1 MYDEL
6 ATVQLKSGV
15 ELPAIGIGT
24 WMMGE
29 EPANARDEMAAIR
42 RSLELGMT
50 VVDTAEMYADGQ
62 SEMIVGKALHGMRD
76 NAFVVSK
83 VFPWNASAT
92 GTIAACEASLERLG
106 IECLDLYLLHWRG
119 SHPLE
124 VTVEAFEK
132 LKEQGKIK
140 AWGVSNF
147 DIGDMEQL
155 LAVDGGQN
163 CEVNQILYNLGRRGP
178 EFDLLPFLQ
187 SNQIATM
194 AYSPIEQGKLLTD
207 ERLIHIAKAYQ
218 ATPAQ
223 ICLAFLLERDGI
235 LAIPKTT
242 STLRVEENFGAF
254 ELELSDEH
262 LSELDQLF
270 PPPSSKTPLQM
281 L

>member
-155 LAVDGGQN
+155 LAVDGGRN
-163 CEVNQILYNLGRRGP
+163 CDVNQILYNLGRRGP

>member
-1 MYDEL
+1 MFDEL

-42 RSLELGMT
+42 RSLELGMS

-62 SEMIVGKALHGMRD
+62 SEMIVGKALQGMRD

-83 VFPWNASAT
+83 VFPWNANAS
-92 GTIAACEASLERLG
+92 GTIAACEASLDRLG

-119 SHPLE
+119 SHPLD
-124 VTVEAFEK
+124 VTVEAFET
-132 LKEQGKIK
+132 LKRQGKIK

-147 DIGDMEQL
+147 DTQDMQQL
-155 LAVDGGQN
+155 LAVENGQN

-178 EFDLLPFLQ
+178 EYDLLPFLQ
-187 SNQIATM
+187 GNNIAVM
-194 AYSPIEQGKLLTD
+194 AYSPIEQGKLLAD
-207 ERLIHIAKAYQ
+207 ERLVHMAKAYQ

-254 ELELSDEH
+254 ELDLTDED

-270 PPPSSKTPLQM
+270 PPPCSKTPLEM

>member
-223 ICLAFLLERDGI
+223 ICLVFLLERDGI